1 MTVLQTLYLMFV
13 GFFAGCCV
21 MDMCKTRYYDKLI
34 DEIYKENRIN
44 NTEWQNAMVRYMERK
59 DKENDRA

>member
-1 MTVLQTLYLMFV
+1 
-13 GFFAGCCV
+13 

-34 DEIYKENRIN
+34 DKIYKENCIN
-44 NTEWQNAMVRYMERK
+44 NTKWQNAMVRYMERK